1 MSPIYQFIYPFNTYA
16 LLTELEYYRAG
27 FKAYEDVRY
36 DALDNW
42 KVLRDKPLRVLTK
55 QYYKFCN
62 DTGLEGKPRYYI
74 LDGNSVLPPHVD
86 LNTECSINHLLS
98 GNAAPIT
105 YTGHGNFE
113 YKTALINTKEEHSVN
128 NTEHNDRY
136 LFKISFFDYTFE
148 EVKEKI
154 LAYEARTKV

>member
-1 MSPIYQFIYPFNTYA
+1 MSPIYQFIYPFNTYT
-16 LLTELEYYRAG
+16 LLTELEYYRNE
-27 FKAYEDVRY
+27 FKAYKDVRY

-42 KVLRDKPLRVLTK
+42 KVLRNKPLRSLAK
-55 QYYKFCN
+55 QYHKFCN
-62 DTGLEGKPRYYI
+62 DTGLQGKPRYYI
-74 LDGNSVLPPHVD
+74 LDGNSMLPPHVD
-86 LNTECSINHLLS
+86 LNTECSINHLLL

-105 YTGHGNFE
+105 YTNHGEFK

-128 NTEHNDRY
+128 NTEHGDRY

-154 LAYEARTKV
+154 LAYEAKTKV